1 MQGFERGMVYLNLA
15 AVVGLLFRLSW
26 LGLFRIYRSL
36 FFYLLAYTVQF
47 LVTATVP
54 FPSTLY
60 GYCYIVGETAN
71 VVLSILVVLE
81 LYKLTLANHA
91 ALAVLGRKTMAFS
104 MGLAALVATGGVMLD
119 APVLPGQSRF
129 MHRFFTAERTMDFA
143 ILMFLLFITAFM
155 MWFPV
160 KVRRNIMLYVGGFVV
175 FYLSRT
181 FGLLM
186 INLIPPRSINVV
198 TNVLLCLSFSCLT
211 GWLFGLR
218 RESEDITTTLGHR
231 WNPAAMERLSGQ
243 LDAINATLVR
253 FGRH

>member
-1 MQGFERGMVYLNLA
+1 MQGFARGMVYLNLA
-15 AVVGLLFRLSW
+15 AVVGLLFRLST

-47 LVTATVP
+47 VVTATVP
-54 FPSTLY
+54 FLSTLY
-60 GYCYIVGETAN
+60 AYCYFVGETAN

-81 LYKLTLANHA
+81 LYRLTLAGHP
-91 ALAVLGRKTMAFS
+91 ALAVLGRKTMVYT

-119 APVLPGQSRF
+119 AAVLPGQSRF
-129 MHRFFTAERTMDFA
+129 MHRFFTAERTMDFT

-160 KVRRNIMLYVGGFVV
+160 KVRRNIMLYIGGFVV

-186 INLIPPRSINVV
+186 INLIPQRFINVI
-198 TNVLLCLSFSCLT
+198 TNALLCLSFGCLI
-211 GWLFGLR
+211 GWLVGLR
-218 RESEDITTTLGHR
+218 RESEDIATTVGHR

-253 FGRH
+253 FVRH